1 MHLDFSLVSL
11 GLLWR
16 IHHIQLGLLQQKID
30 TNWLLLLAHEHG
42 VEAAR
47 FLNCLDD
54 FVRDPFAV
62 KRVLIR
68 LVLQEHVTG
77 MSVHVRGF
85 RPSTIVLLMVIEAF
99 VILLIIHKE
108 DNVVERILRSRDVGV
123 EVGLNYLL
131 GRIRL
136 IKHPRARVGTRLFLR

>member
-16 IHHIQLGLLQQKID
+16 IHHIQLGLLQQIID
-30 TNWLLLLAHEHG
+30 TNWLLLLAHKHG

-54 FVRDPFAV
+54 FVREPFAV

-68 LVLQEHVTG
+68 LVLLEQITG
-77 MSVHVRGF
+77 MSVQVGGF
-85 RPSTIVLLMVIEAF
+85 RPSTIVHLVVIEAF

-108 DNVVERILRSRDVGV
+108 DNVVEHILRSRDVGV
-123 EVGLNYLL
+123 EVGLIYLQ
-131 GRIRL
+131 GSSRL
-136 IKHPRARVGTRLFLR
+136 IEDPRARVGSRFLLR